1 MSADFDKENIAE
13 GLSAGPSLNNALAL
27 SPKKTGK
34 KVRSKSIGPGTLG
47 ALDAPLKEDSGNRRK
62 VYDRAYSMFC
72 VLVLEKY

>member
-13 GLSAGPSLNNALAL
+13 GLSAGPSLNNAPAL

-34 KVRSKSIGPGTLG
+34 KVRSKSIGPGALG

-62 VYDRAYSMFC
+62 VYDRAYSVYRC
-72 VLVLEKY
+72 